1 MGQGPFPHAIY
12 QVARYETLQSPQHL
26 RWVGEGQVYYISV
39 FQARTWVLSV
49 FFETEHQGIG
59 THRSLGGVSC
69 DLNPAAPGLLAKL
82 QLCYSQFR
90 RGHHHF
96 PPHFVH
102 TQQSQLCGSLTLIG
116 LAPSFKADNGVS
128 HLRLLLI
135 NEFLKYLYR
144 PSLGPKYWLRKD
156 DQ

>member
-26 RWVGEGQVYYISV
+26 RWVGEGQVYYISI

-49 FFETEHQGIG
+49 FFEMEHQGIG

-90 RGHHHF
+90 RGHHHSL
-96 PPHFVH
+96 PTLSTPSRASSAGVSRSLALLHPLKLIMV
-102 TQQSQLCGSLTLIG
+102 SLTY
-116 LAPSFKADNGVS
+116 VS
-128 HLRLLLI
+128 C
-135 NEFLKYLYR
+135 
-144 PSLGPKYWLRKD
+144 
-156 DQ
+156 